1 MDTLILILLIVLV
14 ALAGT
19 LLIILRSRPGQKEVD
34 LLLKNSLFEFQAKIQ
49 DSVNDTR
56 KEMTDAREDIN
67 QRTRETLRLMGEMR
81 STVEKVITQQEEAA
95 RLGRSLKDILQA
107 PKIRGNYG
115 EVILEEMLDK
125 VLPKGMWTRQHK
137 LGEGAVVDVA
147 VHYRDIIIPIDA
159 KFPRDNYLKYL
170 NCEDE
175 RDRELY
181 WKQFERDVIFKIRE
195 IAKYVAP
202 DCGTADFALMF
213 IPSESVYYETV
224 SDKNYLGHVSRI
236 LEEAEKHKVMPVSP
250 NTFYAFLQVILSG
263 IRSLEVLHQAR
274 SIQEK
279 LSALQTK
286 FDHFYKQYET
296 IGKELDKAAEAYRKG
311 DRHIGLF
318 KRELDETVRVEI
330 DDDKKF
336 LA

>member
-1 MDTLILILLIVLV
+1 MVLI

-19 LLIILRSRPGQKEVD
+19 LLIIIRSRPGQKEVD
-34 LLLKNSLFEFQAKIQ
+34 LLIKNSLFEFQSKIQ

-67 QRTRETLRLMGEMR
+67 QRTRETLRLMSEMR

-115 EVILEEMLDK
+115 EVILEEMLEK

-137 LGEGAVVDVA
+137 LGEGSIVDVA

-181 WKQFERDVIFKIRE
+181 WKQFERDVILKIRE

-236 LEEAEKHKVMPVSP
+236 IEEAP
-250 NTFYAFLQVILSG
+250 Q
-263 IRSLEVLHQAR
+263 
-274 SIQEK
+274 
-279 LSALQTK
+279 
-286 FDHFYKQYET
+286 
-296 IGKELDKAAEAYRKG
+296 
-311 DRHIGLF
+311 
-318 KRELDETVRVEI
+318 DE
-330 DDDKKF
+330 DG
-336 LA
+336 